1 MNELNKNI
9 FQVLLKDYE
18 KMSKNIYNA
27 RINNTTLIW
36 VKNDM
41 IESLYKIETELTEI
55 MIYHNNL
62 IEKIYRMIDLD
73 KSFYYGKK

>member
-1 MNELNKNI
+1 
-9 FQVLLKDYE
+9 
-18 KMSKNIYNA
+18 MSKNIYNA